1 MQSPAHGAIG
11 GCSEIIHVGFLQDDP
26 AASQSGKTSMGRNI
40 VLCLDGTSNKYA
52 AANTN
57 VVKLYAMLDRKRKDQ
72 LTYYQPGIGT
82 MPPPGVWGRVKS
94 WIITRL
100 DLAIAWLLSDHVT
113 DAYRFLMRY
122 YEEGDQI
129 FIFGFSRGAYTARV
143 LAGMLH
149 KVGLL
154 TQGNEELIPFAW
166 DMFKRG
172 KNATLASG
180 FQKTFSRPVRVH
192 FLGLWD
198 TVSSVGWAWAPK
210 HFEYTE
216 NNPSVDIVRHAVALD
231 ERRSYF
237 VQNLWG
243 AIPTDVTQVWFPGVH
258 CDVGGGYPEGQS
270 GLSATALKWM
280 TGKAEAAGLII
291 DQDMKAIVLPQ
302 PSTADYAAPAVGG
315 PANKSLTGLWWIV
328 EYLPKRYKDPAANFA
343 PRWMI
348 HAGRPRFVR
357 DNANIHI
364 SVFERTKLVPAYQPK
379 NLPTNYQEVQ

>member
-1 MQSPAHGAIG
+1 M
-11 GCSEIIHVGFLQDDP
+11 V
-26 AASQSGKTSMGRNI
+26 RNI

-57 VVKLYAMLDRKRKDQ
+57 VVKLYAMLDRQRNDQ
-72 LTYYQPGIGT
+72 LSYYQPGIGT
-82 MPPPGVWGRVKS
+82 MAPPGVWGRLKR
-94 WIITRL
+94 WFITQL

-122 YEEGDQI
+122 YQEGDRV

-166 DMFKRG
+166 DIYKKHTTDWTVPDGFK
-172 KNATLASG
+172 
-180 FQKTFSRPVRVH
+180 QTFCRPVQIH

-210 HFEYTE
+210 HFDFTE
-216 NNPSVDIVRHAVALD
+216 NNASVDIVRHAVSLD
-231 ERRSYF
+231 ERRVYF

-243 AIPTDVTQVWFPGVH
+243 THPPDVEQVWFAGVH
-258 CDVGGGYPEGQS
+258 SDVGGGYPENEA
-270 GLSATALKWM
+270 GLSAIALKWISEQ
-280 TGKAEAAGLII
+280 AEAAGLIL
-291 DQDMKAIVLPQ
+291 DPHMKAIIL
-302 PSTADYAAPAVGG
+302 PAVTGPIPPGYVAPFAGG
-315 PANKSLTGLWWIV
+315 PAHESLHGLWWIP

-343 PRWMI
+343 TRWMI
-348 HAGRPRFVR
+348 HAGRHRYVG
-357 DNANIHI
+357 DGAKIHE
-364 SVFERTKLVPAYQPK
+364 SVFERMRLMPGYQPP
-379 NLPTNYQEVQ
+379 NLPANYQRVPPALISPPPA